1 MSYRTRFKYIVI
13 ALQRVGT
20 DNYGEDYIVNGAP
33 AVTLQTSD
41 AEISPF
47 EGDEIERNLDD
58 GSTGSSQVMLDGH
71 TVKITCKVEVAGAG
85 TVDLPVPYSPL
96 TQICGRDEVITA
108 TTDVSHSRITDGSEL
123 DATVY
128 FYKDGALH
136 KALGCRAS
144 RKVMIKT
151 GELPYY
157 EFEITGLYGGIV
169 TNNFA
174 KPVLPTYQKV
184 SKAGIATKF
193 LLDGNS
199 YELVSLEFNDG
210 NTVEYSETLGGEKI
224 DITDFKPD
232 GSLSMEM
239 PPLGNFDPFAIAD
252 AETLMPIE
260 VIQGLV
266 AGNKVKIAS
275 TSIQF
280 GRPSYEDIKGITGY
294 KIPFKLIDDVVDT
307 TF

>member
-1 MSYRTRFKYIVI
+1 MSFRTRFKYISI
-13 ALQRVGT
+13 ALFRAGT
-20 DNYGEDYIVNGAP
+20 DTPGTDYIAAGAV
-33 AVTLQTSD
+33 AVILQTSD

-47 EGDEIERNLDD
+47 EGDELDRNLDD
-58 GSTGSSQVMLDGH
+58 GSTGSSQVMIDGH
-71 TVKITCKVEVAGAG
+71 TVKVTCKVEIAGAG
-85 TVDLPVPYSPL
+85 VVDTPAAYSPL
-96 TQICGRDEVITA
+96 TQICGRDEVINAITNV
-108 TTDVSHSRITDGSEL
+108 THTRITDGSEL

-136 KALGCRAS
+136 KALACRAS

-169 TNNFA
+169 TNVFV
-174 KPVLPTYQKV
+174 KPVMPGYQKP
-184 SKAGIATKF
+184 SKAGVATSF
-193 LLDGNS
+193 TLDGNS
-199 YELVSLEFNDG
+199 YELSSLEFNDG
-210 NTVEYSETLGGEKI
+210 NTVEYTETLGGEKI
-224 DITDFKPD
+224 QINDFKPD
-232 GSLSMEM
+232 GSLVMEM
-239 PPLGNFDPFAIAD
+239 PPLGDFDPFAIAD

-260 VIQGLV
+260 VIQGKV

-275 TSIQF
+275 ANIQF